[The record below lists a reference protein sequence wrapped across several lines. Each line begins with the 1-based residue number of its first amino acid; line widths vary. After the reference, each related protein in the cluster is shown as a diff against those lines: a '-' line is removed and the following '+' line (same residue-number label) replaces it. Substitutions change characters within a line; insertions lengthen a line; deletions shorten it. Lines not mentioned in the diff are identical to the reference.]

1 MTGKIGGTM
10 GEGIRGMIRNDT
22 VMFEYDVHDMR
33 RAVDWYRSV
42 LGLEVMFRGGECHTE
57 FALPVPGARLAL
69 SLTGR
74 ENPIR
79 KAARMF
85 LRTDDLDAV
94 RRRMRDLGEKEG
106 AVEDV
111 DGVVRIL
118 WVEDPEGNPFAIEQ
132 WMRRR

>member
-1 MTGKIGGTM
+1 
-10 GEGIRGMIRNDT
+10 
-22 VMFEYDVHDMR
+22 VMFEYDVYDMR